1 MTRFSSTV
9 HWLQGTFNFDSKL
22 EAQNLIKVLASSCQ
36 DEFAEEGSIKRG
48 VKFSCSFRSTRKI
61 ILAVNYPI
69 LHAQG
74 YGWLSIP
81 GGVFDA
87 IEFDSIKV
95 IFETL
100 SGLKNWKCTRIDCA
114 LDDLMKKITPRIV
127 YQEALRSNFSG
138 FRNKPVFDE
147 REQRWR
153 SPSYSL
159 YSSLYTNSD
168 GNSTEALNVDFG
180 SRTSNKSWHCYD
192 KTAQSDGEKDCTR
205 MEVRFRDENSHKI
218 FDELLTCLNDKKVFY
233 LHLGQ
238 IVAGAICFVDR
249 TDEDKHLSRL
259 EILDFWQ
266 ELLDEIGSV
275 KYPVPKKEVILENS
289 VEWAAKQWETT
300 LAILYEVC
308 GLENVMIFCTEMIAN
323 GQSRL
328 EDRHKAIVKKAKLEG
343 FDLIKFYN
351 LINSR

>member
-1 MTRFSSTV
+1 MTRFSTTI

-22 EAQNLIKVLASSCQ
+22 QIENLVKVLSVSCE
-36 DEFAEEGSIKRG
+36 DEFAEEGPIKRG
-48 VKFSCSFRSTRKI
+48 VKFGFSLRSTRKI

-69 LHAQG
+69 LDAQG

-81 GGVFDA
+81 GGAFDA
-87 IEFDSIKV
+87 IEFDSVKV
-95 IFETL
+95 IFQTL
-100 SGLKNWKCTRIDCA
+100 GCLKNWKCTRIDCA
-114 LDDLMKKITPRIV
+114 LDDLMKKITPELI

-138 FRNKPVFDE
+138 FRNKSVFDE

-159 YSSLYTNSD
+159 CSSPYTNAD
-168 GNSTEALNVDFG
+168 GIQTHGLNIDFG
-180 SRTSNKSWHCYD
+180 SRQSNKSWHCYD

-205 MEVRFRDENSHKI
+205 MEIRCRDENSHAI
-218 FDELLTCLNDKKVFY
+218 FDELSLRLNDKKAF
-233 LHLGQ
+233 HLQIGQ
-238 IVAGAICFVDR
+238 VVAGGICFVDR

-259 EILDFWQ
+259 EILGFWQ
-266 ELLDEIGSV
+266 ELLDEVGAV
-275 KYPVPKKEVILENS
+275 KYSVPKKEVILENS

-308 GLENVMIFCTEMIAN
+308 GLENIMNFCTEMIAN

-328 EDRHKAIVKKAKLEG
+328 EDRHKAIIKKAKLEG
-343 FDLIKFYN
+343 FDLIKTYN